1 MTIKTIVERQVIKL
15 KNFLKIMIL
24 HANSSSCIFFTNKYF
39 RKMFDLHDLVATIYR
54 QTRYN
59 ERLVQISD
67 EEEDQSKSERNQ
79 ILVILE

>member
-1 MTIKTIVERQVIKL
+1 
-15 KNFLKIMIL
+15 
-24 HANSSSCIFFTNKYF
+24 
-39 RKMFDLHDLVATIYR
+39 MFDLHDLVATICQ

>member
-1 MTIKTIVERQVIKL
+1 
-15 KNFLKIMIL
+15 
-24 HANSSSCIFFTNKYF
+24 
-39 RKMFDLHDLVATIYR
+39 MFDLHDLVAIIYR